1 MMQMVRSFIN
11 FMKANPTS
19 RDQFKTNKL
28 PTCNIYS
35 NKVNESDIHKSNLDQ
50 VQQLIKEDADL
61 VFDALAAA
69 NYIDEIECSD
79 GNNHQN
85 A

>member
-11 FMKANPTS
+11 FMKANPTT

-28 PTCNIYS
+28 AMRKEYN
-35 NKVNESDIHKSNLDQ
+35 NEVNESDIHSRNLDQ
-50 VQQLIKEDADL
+50 VQQLINEDTNL
-61 VFDALAAA
+61 VFDILVAAD
-69 NYIDEIECSD
+69 YIDEIECTD
-79 GNNHQN
+79 GSKHQN